1 MTLSIPLPKVVIVG
15 KVNAGKST
23 LFNRLVRK
31 PLAVTSKTPGVTRD
45 RLRKPVEWAGRRF
58 ELLDTG
64 GLYPP
69 EEDGIFEKVAQ
80 HIEKAVEEADLVL
93 FLVDLKSGLTPYDE
107 EIARWLRKKG
117 RPVLLVANKADVKNK
132 DPEEFLALGLGQPL
146 LISAEHGIGVPHL
159 LDTIIRR
166 LEEQGAFPKPK
177 GQPETEPTERI
188 PVAILGR
195 PNVGKSSILNA
206 LVGEEVTIIS
216 DIPGTTRDAVDIECG
231 PLIFIDT
238 AGLKRKYRDDIEYF
252 AAVRTERSLRYAQ
265 IALVVLDVTESV
277 TRMDKRILRWVIDEG
292 KGLVIALNKIDLI
305 PSKERRQLYPQIQA
319 ELDFVYFAPKILT
332 SAVTGEG
339 IEYLKEIL
347 PRVYQEYKKRVSQRR
362 LDAFLDEVLAIQS
375 PGADV
380 RRLRAKQWAPPVL
393 VLESRDREVPG
404 HYLRFLEKRFRDT
417 FGFWGVPIH
426 WESRV
431 VPKGREKG
439 RRK

>member
-1 MTLSIPLPKVVIVG
+1 MVIVG

-31 PLAVTSKTPGVTRD
+31 PLAVTAKTPGVTRD
-45 RLRKPVEWAGRRF
+45 SLRKPVEWAGVRF

-69 EEDGIFEKVAQ
+69 EEDGIFEKVVQ

-93 FLVDLKSGLTPYDE
+93 FLVDLKTGLTPYDE

-117 RPVLLVANKADVKNK
+117 RPVLLVANKADIKHK
-132 DPEEFLALGLGQPL
+132 TPEEFLALGFGEPL
-146 LISAEHGIGVPHL
+146 LISAEHGLGVPRL
-159 LDTIIRR
+159 LDTIVQR
-166 LEEQGAFPKPK
+166 LEEQGARSTSEKK
-177 GQPETEPTERI
+177 EEEEPTERI

-216 DIPGTTRDAVDIECG
+216 EVPGTTRDAVDIECG
-231 PLIFIDT
+231 PLLFIDT
-238 AGLKRKYRDDIEYF
+238 AGLKRKYRDDLEYF

-265 IALVVLDVTESV
+265 IALVVLDVTEAV
-277 TRMDKRILRWVIDEG
+277 TRMDKRIVRWVMDEG
-292 KGLVIALNKIDLI
+292 KGLVIALNKVDLI
-305 PSKERRQLYPQIQA
+305 PAKSRRELYPQIQA
-319 ELDFVYFAPKILT
+319 ELDFAYFAPKILT

-347 PRVYQEYKKRVSQRR
+347 PRVYQEYTKRIAQRR
-362 LDAFLDEVLAIQS
+362 LDAFLDEVLALQS

-426 WESRV
+426 WETRV
-431 VPKGREKG
+431 VPKGRKKG
-439 RRK
+439 RRS